1 MPQPARSHK
10 PEGQKVSDAPV
21 HASRLNP
28 ATAMLVA
35 WLLPGAAHVLLGEA
49 RKGIVF
55 GVVLVGMFL
64 IGIGF
69 GGRLFSF
76 EVSDPLVFLAA
87 AAQWGLGLPRLAAA
101 LLGAGAGTVVAG
113 TYEYGNTFLITCG
126 LLNTLI
132 MLDARDLVLGR
143 KRR

>member
-1 MPQPARSHK
+1 
-10 PEGQKVSDAPV
+10 
-21 HASRLNP
+21 
-28 ATAMLVA
+28 MLVA
-35 WLLPGAAHVLLGEA
+35 WLFPGAAHVLLGEA

-76 EVSDPLVFLAA
+76 ELNDPLVFLAA

-101 LLGAGAGTVVAG
+101 LLGAGAGNVVAA

-132 MLDARDLVLGR
+132 LLDARDLALGR